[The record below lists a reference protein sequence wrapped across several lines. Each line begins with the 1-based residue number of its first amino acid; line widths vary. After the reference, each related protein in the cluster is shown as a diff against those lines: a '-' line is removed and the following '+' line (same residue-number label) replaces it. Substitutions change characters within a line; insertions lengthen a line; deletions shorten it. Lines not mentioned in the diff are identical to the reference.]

1 MRVIARRTLA
11 TFWTSHADA
20 EQPLKSWFKYAAAAD
35 WDTPA
40 AVKLDYRSASILQG
54 NRVCFNIAGNKYR
67 LIVKIN
73 YRSRTIF
80 IRFIGTHAE
89 YDRIN
94 ANSI

>member
-1 MRVIARRTLA
+1 MPMPRSDSNMAQVRGGSRLGQPRRRRGRLPECQH
-11 TFWTSHADA
+11 S
-20 EQPLKSWFKYAAAAD
+20 PGK
-35 WDTPA
+35 
-40 AVKLDYRSASILQG
+40 
-54 NRVCFNIAGNKYR
+54 RVCFKIAGNKYR